1 MAIEQAHA
9 LVVGIAAYEQINP
22 LPGAVRSDALAV
34 QDVLVDPGLC
44 GYAPGNVTV
53 LVDGAATLVGVAGWQ
68 S

>member
-1 MAIEQAHA
+1 
-9 LVVGIAAYEQINP
+9 V
-22 LPGAVRSDALAV
+22 VRSDALAV
-34 QDVLVDPGLC
+34 RDVLVDPGLC